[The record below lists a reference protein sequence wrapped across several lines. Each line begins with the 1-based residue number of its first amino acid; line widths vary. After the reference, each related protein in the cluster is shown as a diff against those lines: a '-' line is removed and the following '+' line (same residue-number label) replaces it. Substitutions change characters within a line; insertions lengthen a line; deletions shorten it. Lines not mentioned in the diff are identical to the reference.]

1 MKNFAPF
8 DAYDTKETRFELVP
22 CTNRNIKAVY
32 TLFTQYSQLSLSQRS
47 IYAQKAGLSPI
58 DIKQADGSTEKGYE
72 FENVYTSELLFY
84 SALAEKLFIA
94 FPKLV
99 QLNEKNE
106 PEFIAKENPS
116 ADDLRLDIVKEAFF
130 FMKQQYNLTQTL
142 L

>member
-1 MKNFAPF
+1 MKTFAPF
-8 DAYDTKETRFELVP
+8 DNYDTKETRFNLVA

-32 TLFTQYSQLSLSQRS
+32 TLFTQFAQLSLSQRS

-58 DIKQADGSTEKGYE
+58 DIKQADGSIEKGYE

-84 SALAEKLFIA
+84 AALAEKLFLA

-99 QLNEKNE
+99 QLNENNE